1 MTESRSIA
9 IIGMS
14 CSFPGSPDVETYWRT
29 IRDGAVHFREVPAD
43 RWDHSLF
50 HSTNRREAD
59 ATYAKKV
66 ACLHDIRSFSP
77 ERYGIPP
84 RRAVAMDPQQR
95 LILDQTRLALDDA
108 GYGGRSLPRST
119 GVYIGASVSEYK
131 DLMVSRVR
139 ARQILSGQ
147 LGEAPA
153 LPEGA
158 LTSAVGAVGI
168 MQQYSLVGGLLNMIA
183 CNVNAAFD
191 LQGPSLVVDT
201 ACSSTLTALHEAMLH
216 LRQGICEAA
225 IVGGVYAMCTP
236 DMMVAFSKIGALSK
250 SDVCRPFDSN
260 ADGFVLGEG
269 AGVVVL
275 KRLDDAMRDGD
286 RIWAVIRGV
295 GLCNDGRGEGPMT
308 PRVEGQAEAL
318 ARAYRDADVCPGT
331 VGYIEAHGTATPVAD
346 MTEIRALRQNAGS
359 KPAEPVRCAVASVK
373 ANIGH
378 TLAAAGIASI
388 IKSVLVLDR
397 RTIPPQAGLQSTRE
411 GLGLEGSGFYV
422 PTLAEP
428 LSGLRGAPRRVG
440 VNAFGF
446 GGTNVH
452 VVLEEAPQTGPT
464 SNSRYANAEP
474 VSLPST
480 PASVRSFWIVDDK
493 KRETASAGFRTSSGS
508 TSEAVGQELC
518 GSVRIENPRTQTSP
532 TAGEAMEIAARV
544 IELAA
549 EVSSYPIRELIPG
562 KRLGSDLG
570 FDSLMAVDLYVA
582 LTHEFPSAGEIPQD
596 VLGGDITIQELISRV
611 VELIT
616 PARNAP
622 AEVKEPQLASDCL
635 SIIPTAKR
643 GPSPFNDRI
652 TIAGEVPRIENH
664 PKLGSK
670 EIVFPSV
677 PGQAVA
683 EAGGMKVGGC
693 TTGKSRTIP
702 PPSEVLDPVAWQI
715 AKFPE
720 VVAIR
725 KRVSDLQNSGMHNPY
740 FSVHESV
747 ASDTSMIGG
756 REYVNFSSY
765 NYLGLSGDPE
775 ITAFAI
781 DALKQYGSS
790 VSASRLVSGEKPLH
804 RELEREIANFLGC
817 EDAIAMVG
825 GHATNVT
832 VIGQLVGPQDMV
844 VHDSLAHDSILTGI
858 KLSGAKRRP
867 FPHNDMNALEQ
878 ILRQSRGS
886 VRRVLI
892 VVEGVYS
899 MDGDIAPLPALID
912 IKRRHHALLM
922 VDEAH
927 SLGVLGATGRGI
939 GEHFQVRPED
949 VDLWMGTLSKS
960 LASCGGY
967 IAGCAELV
975 EYLKYSNSGFV
986 YSVGLSPANAGAALA
1001 ALRKLRA
1008 HPELVT
1014 AVRERSRLFLELSR
1028 QYGIDTGMSDGSAVV
1043 PCIVGSSHKCLL
1055 LSRALGERGINVQP
1069 ILYPAVDEKLTR
1081 LRFFVTAR
1089 HSEEQIRR
1097 TVVAL
1102 AEALGRMTPRALKT
1116 AADTNFAGLRGG
1128 VSHVAV

>member
-1 MTESRSIA
+1 MTDSRSIA

-14 CSFPGSPDVETYWRT
+14 CSFPGSPDLESYWQT
-29 IRDGAVHFREVPAD
+29 IRDGAVHFQEIPAD

-50 HSTNRREAD
+50 HGTNRREAD
-59 ATYAKKV
+59 TTYAKKA
-66 ACLHDIRSFSP
+66 ACLRDVRSFSP

-108 GYGGRSLPRST
+108 GYGDRSLPRCT

-147 LGEAPA
+147 LGEAPD
-153 LPEGA
+153 LPDDA
-158 LTSAVGAVGI
+158 FATAVRAVGP
-168 MQQYSLVGGLLNMIA
+168 MQQYSVVGGLLNMIA

-191 LQGPSLVVDT
+191 LQGPALVIDT
-201 ACSSTLTALHEAMLH
+201 ACSSTLTALHEAVLH
-216 LRQGICEAA
+216 LRQGICEAV

-250 SDVCRPFDSN
+250 SDACRPFDSG

-269 AGVVVL
+269 AGVIVL
-275 KRLDDAMRDGD
+275 KLLDDAIRDGD
-286 RIWAVIRGV
+286 HIWAVIRGV
-295 GLCNDGRGEGPMT
+295 GLCNDGRGDGPMT
-308 PRVEGQAEAL
+308 PRVEGQVEAL
-318 ARAYRDADVCPGT
+318 ARAYRDANISPST
-331 VGYIEAHGTATPVAD
+331 VGYVEAHGTATPVAD
-346 MTEIRALRQNAGS
+346 MTEISALQQNARDRGAQS
-359 KPAEPVRCAVASVK
+359 VRCAVTSVK

-378 TLAAAGIASI
+378 TLAASGIASI

-397 RTIPPQAGLQSTRE
+397 RTIPPQAGLQTARE
-411 GLGLEGSGFYV
+411 GLGLEGSGFYI

-428 LSGLRGAPRRVG
+428 LHGLGGAPRRVG

-452 VVLEEAPQTGPT
+452 VVLEEAQQPAPT
-464 SNSRYANAEP
+464 AESRYAGAKTANSP
-474 VSLPST
+474 IP
-480 PASVRSFWIVDDK
+480 PAPARSFWIVDARK
-493 KRETASAGFRTSSGS
+493 IKSAAVGLRLLSGS
-508 TSEAVGQELC
+508 TLDALPQVVQGPAGAQTEPIGSEAA
-518 GSVRIENPRTQTSP
+518 T
-532 TAGEAMEIAARV
+532 IAARV
-544 IELAA
+544 IELVA
-549 EVSSYPIRELIPG
+549 EVSSYPLQELVPER
-562 KRLGSDLG
+562 RLGSDLG
-570 FDSLMAVDLYVA
+570 FDSLMAIDLYVA
-582 LTHEFPSAGEIPQD
+582 LTREFQSAAEIPQD
-596 VLGGDITIQELISRV
+596 VLGGDITIEELISRV
-611 VELIT
+611 VGLDVS
-616 PARNAP
+616 ARNAP
-622 AEVKEPQLASDCL
+622 VGGEEPQAAPDCLRMDPGKKQDSSPSSDRMPFTDATPRADNRSKPGGKVVMFPSAAQRAAAGSPEVKGGAAGTTV
-635 SIIPTAKR
+635 TAKSR
-643 GPSPFNDRI
+643 PSD
-652 TIAGEVPRIENH
+652 
-664 PKLGSK
+664 
-670 EIVFPSV
+670 PSTW
-677 PGQAVA
+677 
-683 EAGGMKVGGC
+683 E
-693 TTGKSRTIP
+693 
-702 PPSEVLDPVAWQI
+702 I

-725 KRVSDLQNSGMHNPY
+725 RRVSELENSGMHNPY

-781 DALKQYGSS
+781 DAVRQYGTS

-804 RELEREIANFLGC
+804 RELEREIADFLGC

-867 FPHNDMNALEQ
+867 FPHDDMNALEQ

-886 VRRVLI
+886 ARRVLI

-899 MDGDIAPLPALID
+899 MDGDIAPLPALVE
-912 IKRRHHALLM
+912 IKHRHGALLM

-939 GEHFQVRPED
+939 GEHFNVRPED

-967 IAGCAELV
+967 IAGSAELI

-986 YSVGLSPANAGAALA
+986 YSVGLSPSNAAAALA
-1001 ALRKLRA
+1001 ALRKLRT

-1014 AVRERSRLFLELSR
+1014 TLRDRSRLFLELSR
-1028 QYGIDTGMSDGSAVV
+1028 QQSIDTGMSEGSPVV
-1043 PCIVGSSHKCLL
+1043 PCIVGNSHNCLL
-1055 LSRALGERGINVQP
+1055 LSQALGERGINVQP

-1097 TVVAL
+1097 TVSAL
-1102 AEALGRMTPRALKT
+1102 ADALAKIRPHTFSAPALE
-1116 AADTNFAGLRGG
+1116 FSGLRGG
-1128 VSHVAV
+1128 LRHAAVSAI